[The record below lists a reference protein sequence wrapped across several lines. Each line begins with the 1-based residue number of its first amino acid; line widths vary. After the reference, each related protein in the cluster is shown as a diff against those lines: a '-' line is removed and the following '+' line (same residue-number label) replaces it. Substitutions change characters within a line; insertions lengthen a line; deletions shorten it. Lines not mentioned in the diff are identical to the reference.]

1 MNEAEIIFD
10 NVALSIR
17 RLRSAKR
24 NRLSTFYT
32 QWGNCNTPFS
42 PANNEVRHQCHVSDR
57 HQLLRKHYHIQ
68 NWRLLTTPSTS
79 HRYQIISSILWGL

>member
-1 MNEAEIIFD
+1 MSRIIINDDHHCSSVTLKIIDKFYEHTTNEAEIIFD

-24 NRLSTFYT
+24 NRLSAFYT

-42 PANNEVRHQCHVSDR
+42 PANNEARH
-57 HQLLRKHYHIQ
+57 
-68 NWRLLTTPSTS
+68 
-79 HRYQIISSILWGL
+79 